1 MNDRRSFEAIK
12 PSTLDPWLVF
22 GFLCLVPCALYLL
35 LGFSPS
41 FSEVLFVIGTFHH
54 GAVRLP

>member
-22 GFLCLVPCALYLL
+22 GFLCLVPCA
-35 LGFSPS
+35 FSWALALHS
-41 FSEVLFVIGTFHH
+41 LKFFL
-54 GAVRLP
+54 